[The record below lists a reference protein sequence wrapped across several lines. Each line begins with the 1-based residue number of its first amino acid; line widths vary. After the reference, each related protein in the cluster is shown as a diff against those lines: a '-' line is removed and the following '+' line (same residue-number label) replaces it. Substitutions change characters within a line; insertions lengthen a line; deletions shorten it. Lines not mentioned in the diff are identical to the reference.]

1 MKKILIWL
9 GFICF
14 SSQALEVR
22 VTDEQGN
29 AIAGAAVWLVGSKWQ
44 ATDQQ
49 KAIVYSMGQKDRS
62 FLPHTLVVPSGT
74 LVDFPNFDSILHHV
88 YSFSKAKSFELKLY
102 RDKPLAPVSFTQP
115 GVVELGC
122 NIHDW
127 MLGYILVVNSGVY
140 GVSDEQGKVQLTLDS
155 SQLGNVQ
162 LNVWHERFE
171 NLDSPES
178 KSITIT
184 QTSQIVHYQIQQP
197 LLDKMEFLTDDTDE
211 YE

>member
-1 MKKILIWL
+1 MKKIIILL

-14 SSQALEVR
+14 SSQALEV
-22 VTDEQGN
+22 VVSDDQGN
-29 AIAGAAVWLVGSKWQ
+29 AIKGAAVWLTGAKWQ
-44 ATDQQ
+44 ATSEQ
-49 KAIVYSMGQKDRS
+49 KAKVYSMGQKDRA
-62 FLPHTLVVPSGT
+62 FVPHTLVVPSGT
-74 LVDFPNFDSILHHV
+74 LADFPNFDSILHHV

-102 RDKPLAPVSFTQP
+102 RDKPLAPVSFTQQ

-140 GVSDEQGKVQLTLDS
+140 GVSDEQGKVQLALDS
-155 SQLGNVQ
+155 SQLGNAQ

-178 KSITIT
+178 QLLTIT
-184 QTSQIVHYQIQQP
+184 HVSQVVNYQIQQT
-197 LLDKMEFLTDDTDE
+197 LLDRLEFLTDDTDE